1 LSKQDKTRKI
11 KELTQKLSVLK
22 EQMSKLNA
30 EAREW
35 AEKRNKL
42 NEQFKSLRVETLEL
56 RSERDKLNEKVKELK
71 QQRNKMKTEIHEKIE
86 EIKKLSQEIKAL
98 TKKKPSR
105 NPQTLQKEFESVE
118 WQIQTTPLSL
128 EEEKELV
135 EHVKQLE
142 IQLNIHRKLGRLNQ
156 KMLELQAELKAI
168 KVKNRHYHEKLTET
182 AQKSQRIHEKML
194 EKIAEAKKLRM
205 EADNLHRLFLQTRER
220 TKPLQE
226 KIMEILDRI
235 KRLKEEIRE
244 EEEKEKK
251 RIEEVLREELEK
263 RAREKLKRGEKLT
276 WEEFQVLAEKGMTAQ
291 D

>member
-1 LSKQDKTRKI
+1 MSKTDKTQKI
-11 KELTQKLSVLK
+11 KELTQKLSGLK

-42 NEQFKSLRVETLEL
+42 NEQFKNLRAETLEL

-71 QQRNKMKTEIHEKIE
+71 QQRNKMKTEIREKIG
-86 EIKKLSQEIKAL
+86 EIKKLSQEIRAL
-98 TKKKPSR
+98 TKKKPSI
-105 NPQTLQKEFESVE
+105 NPQTLQKKVESIE
-118 WQIQTTPLSL
+118 WTIQTTPLDL

-135 EHVKQLE
+135 EQVKQLE
-142 IQLNIHRKLGRLNQ
+142 IRLNIHRKLGKLNQ

-168 KVKNRHYHEKLTET
+168 ETKNRHYHEKLTEN
-182 AQKSQRIHEKML
+182 AQKSQGTHERML
-194 EKIAEAKKLRM
+194 EKIAEAEELKM
-205 EADNLHRLFLQTRER
+205 EADNLHQLFLRTKER
-220 TKPLQE
+220 TKPFQG
-226 KIMEILDRI
+226 KIIEILDRI

-251 RIEEVLREELEK
+251 RIEEVLREKLEK

-276 WEEFQVLAEKGMTAQ
+276 WEEFQILAEKEMTAQ